1 MLFFVF
7 IIKVL
12 IVWYLKI
19 VMKIVILGASKKRER
34 FSNKAVRA
42 YLKKGYEVFPV
53 NPNYDE
59 IEGIKVYHSLSE
71 LPVDKV
77 DIVSVYVNPSIGIT
91 MIDEIIRLK
100 PKRVMLNPGS
110 ESKEIIDRLRK
121 AKVDVVVGCSILSL
135 GEDPNNY

>member
-1 MLFFVF
+1 MR
-7 IIKVL
+7 
-12 IVWYLKI
+12 
-19 VMKIVILGASKKRER
+19 IVIIGASKKRER

-77 DIVSVYVNPSIGIT
+77 DIVSVYVNPSIGRT
-91 MIDEIIRLK
+91 LVDEIVRLK

-110 ESKEIIDRLRK
+110 ESEEIIDRLRK